1 VTSRNF
7 ITPSTTTQTHTDSI
21 TIHDNATHER
31 GTSIEPKTDAR
42 DTAKDTRPS
51 ITTGPPS
58 NTTQKRKAGEQHI
71 DGTTERPYK
80 TRGKRIDYKQLAD
93 PHKPEE
99 EPDLISQ
106 YTNATEIKEDIH
118 TLANAKASPEWP
130 EWEKAIKAK
139 LDQLKCTGTWQMVKK
154 LPGAV
159 MIVNRWVFAKKRDR
173 SGKVVKYKARLVAKG
188 CTQ

>member
-1 VTSRNF
+1 M
-7 ITPSTTTQTHTDSI
+7 
-21 TIHDNATHER
+21 
-31 GTSIEPKTDAR
+31 
-42 DTAKDTRPS
+42 
-51 ITTGPPS
+51 
-58 NTTQKRKAGEQHI
+58 
-71 DGTTERPYK
+71 
-80 TRGKRIDYKQLAD
+80 
-93 PHKPEE
+93 
-99 EPDLISQ
+99 SQ

-188 CTQ
+188 CTQRPGYDYNETHSPVVCLETIRAILSLIPTYKLKVQQMDVKGTYLNGKLNE